1 LAAPLLH
8 HGFGASVNAFFGL
21 ATMLISIPTG
31 VKLFNWLFTIYQG
44 RLRFTSQVCGPWA
57 SW

>member
-1 LAAPLLH
+1 
-8 HGFGASVNAFFGL
+8 
-21 ATMLISIPTG
+21 MLISIPTG

-44 RLRFTSQVCGPWA
+44 RLRFTARCCGPWA